1 MMNTI
6 APYAEVVFKT
16 LFGVIQKQSKHFAN
30 YHHPDFLLLQTYKD
44 GLLNQHY
51 ATYMS
56 QTGTWASCIEA
67 QAAAD

>member
-1 MMNTI
+1 MNII

-16 LFGVIQKQSKHFAN
+16 LFGTSESNLKISLIIIIQI
-30 YHHPDFLLLQTYKD
+30 FLLLQTYKD

-56 QTGTWASCIEA
+56 QTGTWASCLEA